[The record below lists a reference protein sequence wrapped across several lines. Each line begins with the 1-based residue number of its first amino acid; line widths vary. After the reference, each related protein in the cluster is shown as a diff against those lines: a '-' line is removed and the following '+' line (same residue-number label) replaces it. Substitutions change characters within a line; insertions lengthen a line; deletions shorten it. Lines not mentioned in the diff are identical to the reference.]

1 MSWQKLINYDIIIL
15 LRRHMSLQIQL
26 QKSLG
31 QVNFLESSIYE
42 KNDLT
47 GQLNE
52 GQKFVVRQG
61 DLVIS
66 NYEIDTYRH
75 VGLRATHLFENN
87 GIFIFRNSH
96 FVIPS
101 AEKTILVHNE
111 HGVTIIPMPI
121 QKLNFYTF
129 DRGGD

>member
-1 MSWQKLINYDIIIL
+1 
-15 LRRHMSLQIQL
+15 MSLQIQL

-31 QVNFLESSIYE
+31 QVNFFETTLYE

-47 GQLNE
+47 NAIRPSDR
-52 GQKFVVRQG
+52 FTIRQG
-61 DLVIS
+61 DLVIT
-66 NYEIDTYRH
+66 NYEIDIFKRT
-75 VGLRATHLFENN
+75 GLRIARLLENN

-111 HGVTIIPMPI
+111 HGVTIIPLKFE
-121 QKLNFYTF
+121 KLNFYTF